1 MSIEKSLELDVIIS
15 QMERYCDFSLGKQ
28 RVHDTVPSFDRL
40 VIQRDNARIKEALAC
55 TIKYGPCPITSMSDL
70 RSTLA
75 NAKKGRTLS
84 IQECMDEM
92 RLISGIRSAANYE
105 TTLVDVPHPDLH
117 ELFDSLIV
125 HDILE
130 RNLRRIFNEYGE
142 IMDNASKQLQSIRSS
157 LRRIDGDIASAAA
170 AFVASHASSVVDSIV
185 TYRNGR
191 AVVLI
196 RASEKNSFGGMVYG
210 DSASGQASYVEPSAL
225 VGLNN
230 KRASLIEQE
239 KEEINRILKQCSEW
253 IGEIADE
260 EIGNIETIAI
270 LDEVFAKAK
279 WGKDH
284 DCCVAEII
292 DYSSLHIE
300 KARHPLIDREKV
312 VANTYNLSSSQNI
325 LLITGPN
332 TGGKTVSMKIIGLF
346 VLMTYCGMPVPCD
359 NAQIPL
365 FDAIYADIGDDQSVV
380 SSLSSFSAHMCKQ
393 AEALR
398 HATADSLC
406 LLDEIG
412 SGTDP
417 SEGEALAISIMNEL
431 RQRGTMA
438 VITTHYDRLK
448 AYGKRH
454 EDILV
459 ASVQFDLEKLAP
471 TYRYLEG
478 FTGQSNAFEVAL
490 RYGVP
495 SNIVNYARHL
505 KKQARSE
512 EDVLIEKL
520 EKQLNETQLLKQE
533 LEGRI
538 KEIEERE
545 KKLQKEEAK
554 LIQQKDQLQI
564 NAQKEADEYVESV
577 KKKADAVLKNIRK
590 NQDTLRY
597 HEALEAVRALNVE
610 EEETG
615 EEDNTV
621 YTYKVGD
628 AVELKGNSQVC
639 EVLEVG
645 KKDIRISMNGRSMRV
660 KADQIRPSIHVI
672 PKSKAKP
679 SFSIH
684 TGKNIFASMPMEVN
698 LIGLRVD
705 EAMEKM
711 DDYMDACA
719 LHGLKSFRIIHGDGT
734 GRLRKA
740 VHSRLSANASVKEFR
755 LGMPQEGGTGATIV
769 VMK

>member
-1 MSIEKSLELDVIIS
+1 MRIEKSLELDVIMT
-15 QMERYCDFSLGKQ
+15 QVERYCDFSLGKE
-28 RVHDTVPSFDRL
+28 RVHGSSPCFDRL

-55 TIKYGPCPITSMSDL
+55 TVKYGPCPVTAMSDL
-70 RSTLA
+70 RATLA

-84 IQECMDEM
+84 PQECLDGM
-92 RLISGIRSAANYE
+92 RLIGGIRTMKNYE
-105 TTLVDVPHPDLH
+105 STITEVEHKEIG

-125 HDILE
+125 HEKLE
-130 RNLRRIFNEYGE
+130 QNLRRIFNEYGE
-142 IMDNASKQLQSIRSS
+142 VMDNASKQLQSIRSS
-157 LRRIDGDIASAAA
+157 LRRVDGDIASAAA
-170 AFVASHASSVVDSIV
+170 SFVANHSSSVVDSIV

-196 RASEKNSFGGMVYG
+196 RAADKNSFGGMVYG

-225 VGLNN
+225 VPLNN

-239 KEEINRILKQCSEW
+239 KEEINRILKQCSAW
-253 IGEIADE
+253 IGEVAEE
-260 EIGNIETIAI
+260 EIGNIETAAM
-270 LDEVFAKAK
+270 LDEIFAKAK

-284 DCCVAEII
+284 DCCVAELT
-292 DYSSLHIE
+292 DVAELHIE
-300 KARHPLIDREKV
+300 KGRHPLIDPQKV
-312 VANTYNLSSSQNI
+312 VANTYNLSSCQNI

-332 TGGKTVSMKIIGLF
+332 TGGKTVSMKVIGLF

-359 NAQIPL
+359 RAVIPY

-393 AEALR
+393 AEAIR
-398 HATADSLC
+398 NATSHSLC

-417 SEGEALAISIMNEL
+417 REGEALAISIMNEL

-454 EDILV
+454 DDILV

-495 SNIVNYARHL
+495 KSIVSYARHL
-505 KKQARSE
+505 KNQAKTE
-512 EDVLIEKL
+512 EDELIEKL
-520 EKQLNETQLLKQE
+520 EKQLNETQVLKQE
-533 LEGRI
+533 LEEKLKAAEE
-538 KEIEERE
+538 KEKQLRKETDRLE
-545 KKLQKEEAK
+545 KQKE
-554 LIQQKDQLQI
+554 QLQSK
-564 NAQKEADEYVESV
+564 AQKEADDYVASV
-577 KKKADAVLKNIRK
+577 KKKADEVLKQIRK
-590 NQDTLRY
+590 NQENLRY

-610 EEETG
+610 EETET
-615 EEDNTV
+615 EEDDTV

-660 KADQIRPSIHVI
+660 KPNQIRPSIHVI
-672 PKSKAKP
+672 PKTKNRP
-679 SFSIH
+679 EFSIH
-684 TGKNIFASMPMEVN
+684 TGRNIFASMPMEVN

-711 DDYMDACA
+711 DDYMDSCA
-719 LHGLKSFRIIHGDGT
+719 LHGLKTFRIIHGDGT

-740 VHSRLSANASVKEFR
+740 VHNRLASNSSVKEYR

>member
-1 MSIEKSLELDVIIS
+1 MIE
-15 QMERYCDFSLGKQ
+15 
-28 RVHDTVPSFDRL
+28 
-40 VIQRDNARIKEALAC
+40 N
-55 TIKYGPCPITSMSDL
+55 
-70 RSTLA
+70 
-75 NAKKGRTLS
+75 
-84 IQECMDEM
+84 
-92 RLISGIRSAANYE
+92 
-105 TTLVDVPHPDLH
+105 
-117 ELFDSLIV
+117 
-125 HDILE
+125 
-130 RNLRRIFNEYGE
+130 
-142 IMDNASKQLQSIRSS
+142 
-157 LRRIDGDIASAAA
+157 
-170 AFVASHASSVVDSIV
+170 
-185 TYRNGR
+185 
-191 AVVLI
+191 
-196 RASEKNSFGGMVYG
+196 
-210 DSASGQASYVEPSAL
+210 
-225 VGLNN
+225 
-230 KRASLIEQE
+230 
-239 KEEINRILKQCSEW
+239 
-253 IGEIADE
+253 
-260 EIGNIETIAI
+260 
-270 LDEVFAKAK
+270 
-279 WGKDH
+279 
-284 DCCVAEII
+284 
-292 DYSSLHIE
+292 SSLHIE
-300 KARHPLIDREKV
+300 KARHPLIDPEKV

-610 EEETG
+610 EEETA
-615 EEDNTV
+615 EEDHTV

>member
-1 MSIEKSLELDVIIS
+1 MSIEKSLELDVIMT
-15 QMERYCDFSLGKQ
+15 QVERYCDFSLGKE
-28 RVHDTVPSFDRL
+28 RVHGSSPSFDRL

-55 TIKYGPCPITSMSDL
+55 TVKYGPCPVTGMSDL

-84 IQECMDEM
+84 PQECLDEM
-92 RLISGIRSAANYE
+92 RLIGGIRTMKNYVSTVTE
-105 TTLVDVPHPDLH
+105 VEHEEIG

-125 HDILE
+125 HERLE
-130 RNLRRIFNEYGE
+130 KDLKRIFNEYGE
-142 IMDNASKQLQSIRSS
+142 VMDNASKQLQSIRSS
-157 LRRIDGDIASAAA
+157 LRRIDGDIASGAAS
-170 AFVASHASSVVDSIV
+170 FVAKHSSSVVDSIV

-196 RASEKNSFGGMVYG
+196 RATEKNSFGGMVYG

-225 VGLNN
+225 VPLNN

-239 KEEINRILKQCSEW
+239 KEEINRILKQCTAW
-253 IGEIADE
+253 IGEVAEE
-260 EIGNIETIAI
+260 EIVNIETAALI
-270 LDEVFAKAK
+270 DEIFAKAK
-279 WGKDH
+279 WGKDR
-284 DCCVAEII
+284 DCCVAQLSDVAE
-292 DYSSLHIE
+292 LHIE
-300 KARHPLIDREKV
+300 KGRHPLIDPEKV

-332 TGGKTVSMKIIGLF
+332 TGGKTVSMKVIGLF
-346 VLMTYCGMPVPCD
+346 VLMSYCGMPVPCD
-359 NAQIPL
+359 FAVIPY

-393 AEALR
+393 AEAIR
-398 HATADSLC
+398 HATGKSLC

-417 SEGEALAISIMNEL
+417 REGEALAISIMNEL

-454 EDILV
+454 DDILV

-495 SNIVNYARHL
+495 EKIVNYARHL
-505 KKQARSE
+505 KKQAKTE
-512 EDVLIEKL
+512 EDELIEKL
-520 EKQLNETQLLKQE
+520 EQQLNETQLLKQE
-533 LEGRI
+533 LELKL
-538 KEIEERE
+538 KEAEEKE
-545 KKLQKEEAK
+545 KKLKKEADRIEKQKE
-554 LIQQKDQLQI
+554 QLHEK
-564 NAQKEADEYVESV
+564 AQKEADDYVASV
-577 KKKADAVLKNIRK
+577 KKKADAVLKQIRK
-590 NQDTLRY
+590 NQDNLRY

-610 EEETG
+610 EEIEE

-660 KADQIRPSIHVI
+660 KPNQIRPSIHVI
-672 PKSKAKP
+672 PKTKNRP
-679 SFSIH
+679 EFSIN
-684 TGKNIFASMPMEVN
+684 TGRNIFASMPMEVN

-711 DDYMDACA
+711 ADYMDSCA
-719 LHGLKSFRIIHGDGT
+719 LHGLKTFRIIHGDGT

-740 VHSRLSANASVKEFR
+740 VHGKLASNPNVKEYR

>member
-1 MSIEKSLELDVIIS
+1 MSIEKSLELDVILA
-15 QMERYCDFSLGKQ
+15 QVERYCDFSSGKE
-28 RVHDTVPSFDRL
+28 RVRAITPSFDRL

-55 TIKYGPCPITSMSDL
+55 TVKYGPCPITAMSDL
-70 RSTLA
+70 RQTLA
-75 NAKKGRTLS
+75 DAKRGRILS
-84 IQECMDEM
+84 PQECLDEM
-92 RLISGIRSAANYE
+92 RLIGGIRTAVNYAS
-105 TTLVDVPHPDLH
+105 TLVDIPHPDIG

-125 HDILE
+125 HERLE
-130 RNLRRIFNEYGE
+130 NDLKRIFNEYGE
-142 IMDNASKQLQSIRSS
+142 IMDNASKDLQSIRSS
-157 LRRIDGDIASAAA
+157 MRRIDGDIASAAA
-170 AFVASHASSVVDSIV
+170 AFVASHSSSVVDSIV

-196 RASEKNSFGGMVYG
+196 RATEKNSFGGMVYG

-225 VGLNN
+225 VPLNN

-239 KEEINRILKQCSEW
+239 KEEINRILKQCSAW
-253 IGEIADE
+253 IGSVADE
-260 EIGNIETIAI
+260 ETANIETMAL
-270 LDEVFAKAK
+270 LDEIFAKAK
-279 WGKDH
+279 WGRDH
-284 DCCVAEII
+284 DCCAACLSE
-292 DYSSLHIE
+292 STALHIE
-300 KARHPLIDREKV
+300 KGRHPLIDPEKV
-312 VANTYNLSSSQNI
+312 VANTYNLSSTQNI

-332 TGGKTVSMKIIGLF
+332 TGGKTVSMKVIGLF

-359 NAQIPL
+359 SAVIPY

-393 AEALR
+393 AEAIR
-398 HATADSLC
+398 NATSHSLC

-417 SEGEALAISIMNEL
+417 GEGEALAISIMNEL

-438 VITTHYDRLK
+438 VITTHYNSLK

-454 EDILV
+454 DDILV

-495 SNIVNYARHL
+495 KSIVNYARHL
-505 KKQARSE
+505 KNQAKSE
-512 EDVLIEKL
+512 EDELIERL

-533 LEGRI
+533 LEEKLKDVEE
-538 KEIEERE
+538 KEKR
-545 KKLQKEEAK
+545 LQKENDR
-554 LIQQKDQLQI
+554 LQKQKEQLHSK
-564 NAQKEADEYVESV
+564 AQKEADDYVASV

-590 NQDTLRY
+590 NQDHLRY

-610 EEETG
+610 QEEDL

-639 EVLEVG
+639 EVLQVG
-645 KKDIRISMNGRSMRV
+645 KKEIRISMNGRSMRV
-660 KADQIRPSIHVI
+660 RPEQIRPSMHVI
-672 PKSKAKP
+672 PKTKNRP
-679 SFSIH
+679 EFSIH
-684 TGKNIFASMPMEVN
+684 TGRNIFASMPMEVN

-711 DDYMDACA
+711 DDYMDSCA
-719 LHGLKSFRIIHGDGT
+719 LHGLKTFRIIHGDGT

-740 VHSRLSANASVKEFR
+740 VHDRLASNGNVKEYR